1 MSRVGKK
8 PVPVPSGVTAT
19 VTGQTVTMKGSKGE
33 LKYVVPSVVDV
44 KFEDGAVSVLPKNQT
59 KEARSL
65 WGTSRAQVANLVE
78 GVSKGFEK
86 KLEITGV
93 GYRAAMAGKALKLSL
108 GYSHD
113 IEYAIPVGITIAV
126 PKPTE
131 IVISGIDRQV
141 VGQVA
146 AEIRDYR
153 GPEPYKGKGVRYAGE
168 FIFRKEG
175 KKK

>member
-19 VTGQTVTMKGSKGE
+19 VTGQTVKMKGSKGE
-33 LKYVVPSVVDV
+33 LQYVVPNVVDV
-44 KFEDGAVSVLPKNQT
+44 KFEDGAVSVQPRNQT

-78 GVSKGFEK
+78 GVSRGFEK

-113 IEYAIPVGITIAV
+113 IEYEIPVGITIAV

-131 IVISGIDRQV
+131 IVIYGIDRQV

-153 GPEPYKGKGVRYAGE
+153 GPEPYKGKGVKYAGE

>member
-19 VTGQTVTMKGSKGE
+19 VTGQTVKMKGSKGE
-33 LKYVVPSVVDV
+33 LEFVVPPQVIV
-44 KFEDGAVSVLPKNQT
+44 KFEDGAVSVQPKDQS
-59 KEARSL
+59 KQARSL

-113 IEYAIPVGITIAV
+113 IEYEIPAGITIV
-126 PKPTE
+126 TPKPTE
-131 IVISGIDRQV
+131 ITISGINRQQ

-153 GPEPYKGKGVRYAGE
+153 GPEPYKGKGVKYAGE